1 MALFKRKPKDTEEI
15 QKEKELVGEQEV
27 LLPTPSLP
35 KGGDEH
41 SYQVVLSPHI
51 AEKGTVLGELN
62 KYIFKVNENV
72 NKTEI
77 KKAIGNLYKVE
88 VAKVH
93 ILHMP
98 SKFRR
103 VGKHEGRKPGF
114 KKAII
119 TLKEGS
125 KIDIAT

>member
-1 MALFKRKPKDTEEI
+1 MALFKRKPKETTET
-15 QKEKELVGEQEV
+15 QKEEKSVEQGEV
-27 LLPTPSLP
+27 LPSAPSLP

-41 SYQVVLSPHI
+41 SYRVVLSPHI
-51 AEKGTVLGELN
+51 TEKGTVVGEHN
-62 KYIFKVNENV
+62 KYIFKVSTDA

-77 KKAIGNLYKVE
+77 KKAVGNLYKVE

-103 VGKHEGRKPGF
+103 VGKYEGKKPGF

-119 TLKEGS
+119 TLQPGN
-125 KIDIAT
+125 KIDTAI

>member
-1 MALFKRKPKDTEEI
+1 MKLFAKKQKKEEPKVKEERSVEKQQTAL
-15 QKEKELVGEQEV
+15 
-27 LLPTPSLP
+27 PSLP
-35 KGGDEH
+35 EGGDAL

-62 KYIFKVNENV
+62 KYIFKVNDNA

-77 KKAIGNLYKVE
+77 KKAVESLYKVE
-88 VAKVH
+88 VTKVH
-93 ILHMP
+93 VLHMP

-103 VGKHEGRKPGF
+103 VGKYEGTKPGF

-119 TLKEGS
+119 TLKEGN
-125 KIDIAT
+125 KIDTAS